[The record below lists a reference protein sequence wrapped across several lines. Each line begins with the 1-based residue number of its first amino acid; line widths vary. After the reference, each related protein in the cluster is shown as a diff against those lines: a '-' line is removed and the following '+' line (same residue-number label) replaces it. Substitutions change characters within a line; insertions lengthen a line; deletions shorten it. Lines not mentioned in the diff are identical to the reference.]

1 MAKKQAKRAPAKK
14 APAKKAPTKRAP
26 TKQAPAK
33 RARTAPQTTETI
45 DRSPGLELQA
55 EPLTA
60 TPDPP
65 SRLGKH
71 GAACWRRIAPLLVE
85 ARVLTRLD
93 LDAMEA
99 LCHQWH
105 DYLDWHLRLMD
116 DPDLAIV
123 EYESGARQ
131 KSPEATLRDA
141 AYDRWL
147 RLLPRFGLAPEF
159 RRKLKKLKEQ
169 PFAGARN
176 DNRQTSSV
184 DPVAAFAAEKYAE
197 E

>member
-1 MAKKQAKRAPAKK
+1 MAKKKTTKK
-14 APAKKAPTKRAP
+14 TTKRATAKVATRP
-26 TKQAPAK
+26 TRK
-33 RARTAPQTTETI
+33 RTVRAETI
-45 DRSPGLELQA
+45 DQTDGLAGLELRA
-55 EPLTA
+55 EPLTE
-60 TPDPP
+60 TPAAPD
-65 SRLGKH
+65 RLGEH
-71 GAACWRRIAPLLVE
+71 GRACWTRIAPLLVE

-93 LDAMEA
+93 LDALEA

-105 DYLDWHLRLMD
+105 DYLRWHLALIA
-116 DPDLAIV
+116 DPDLSIV

-147 RLLPRFGLAPEF
+147 RLLPRFGMAPEF

-169 PFAGARN
+169 PFAGSRN

-184 DPVAAFAAEKYAE
+184 DPVAEFARRKYAE
-197 E
+197 D

>member
-1 MAKKQAKRAPAKK
+1 MAKKIPTKPPAAGRKK
-14 APAKKAPTKRAP
+14 APGKRAVL
-26 TKQAPAK
+26 
-33 RARTAPQTTETI
+33 EE
-45 DRSPGLELQA
+45 SVLCELQA
-55 EPLTA
+55 EPLTVV
-60 TPDPP
+60 PDAPA
-65 SRLGKH
+65 RLGEY
-71 GAACWRRIAPLLVE
+71 GSSCWRRIAPLLVE

-93 LDAMEA
+93 LDALEA

-105 DYLDWHLRLMD
+105 DYLSWHTLIQA
-116 DPDLAIV
+116 DPTKAIV

-169 PFAGARN
+169 PFAGARGAG
-176 DNRQTSSV
+176 RETTGT
-184 DPVAAFAAEKYAE
+184 DPVAEFARGKYGE
-197 E
+197 

>member
-1 MAKKQAKRAPAKK
+1 MAKKTTKKKTPSKRAAPK
-14 APAKKAPTKRAP
+14 AAPRP
-26 TKQAPAK
+26 SRK
-33 RARTAPQTTETI
+33 RARPEQIEQTNGLA
-45 DRSPGLELQA
+45 GLELRA
-55 EPLTA
+55 EPLTE
-60 TPDPP
+60 TPPAP
-65 SRLGKH
+65 ERLGEH
-71 GAACWRRIAPLLVE
+71 GRACWTRIAPLLVE

-93 LDAMEA
+93 LDALEA

-105 DYLDWHLRLMD
+105 DYLRWHLALIA

-147 RLLPRFGLAPEF
+147 RLLPRFGLALEF

-176 DNRQTSSV
+176 DNRQTTSI
-184 DPVAAFAAEKYAE
+184 DPVAEFARQKYAE
-197 E
+197 D

>member
-1 MAKKQAKRAPAKK
+1 MAKKTPAKK
-14 APAKKAPTKRAP
+14 APAKR
-26 TKQAPAK
+26 APAK
-33 RARTAPQTTETI
+33 RSRPASKASVTV

-55 EPLTA
+55 EPLTQ

-71 GAACWRRIAPLLVE
+71 GVACWKRIAPLLVE

-93 LDAMEA
+93 LDALEA

-105 DYLDWHLRLMD
+105 DYLDWHLKLKD

-131 KSPEATLRDA
+131 KSPEASLRDA

-176 DNRQTSSV
+176 DHPQTSSV
-184 DPVAAFAAEKYAE
+184 DPVAAFAAAKYSE